1 MLDAARWEKAHRPGL
16 TTTSSREHRS
26 MTITV
31 TAVDTRPEA
40 GDRPAAE
47 LMPYHLR
54 GVQTRDLTLRP
65 VIVRLNTSECSVE
78 VVMGGRAALKFAEDL
93 ITEVRRPIRHD

>member
-1 MLDAARWEKAHRPGL
+1 MLDAAPLAKAHRPAL
-16 TTTSSREHRS
+16 TTTSSREHRP

-31 TAVDTRPEA
+31 TAVDPRPEA

-47 LMPYHLR
+47 LMPYDLR

-65 VIVRLNTSECSVE
+65 VIVRLNTSDCSVE

>member
-1 MLDAARWEKAHRPGL
+1 MLDAARWGEGTPTGPDRDHNKER
-16 TTTSSREHRS
+16 RS

-31 TAVDTRPEA
+31 TAVDTRPA
-40 GDRPAAE
+40 VDDRPAVE
-47 LMPYHLR
+47 FMPYDLR

-65 VIVRLNTSECSVE
+65 VIVRLNTSDCSVE